1 MNVSLNWVKRY
12 LDVDMNP
19 DEISEILTTIGLEV
33 EGMDTV
39 EAIKG
44 GLQGVVIGEVLECG
58 KHENADSLS
67 VTSVDVGRDEPIQVV
82 CGAPNV
88 AKGQKVFVATVGTT
102 LYTAEGEAWKI
113 KKGKIR
119 GEVSEGMICAE
130 DELGIGKS
138 HDGIMV
144 LPEDS
149 TVGIDAR
156 DYLKLENDIV
166 YDIGLTPN
174 RSDATSHIG
183 VAKDLAAYLKINH
196 DYNKE
201 VKMPDLSSFH
211 VETTQLVFDVDVQ
224 DADACPRYAGIT
236 IQGITVG
243 DSPDWLKQ
251 KLGVI
256 GVRSVNNVV
265 DITNFILHEYGQP
278 LHAFDASKVK
288 GNKIIVK
295 KLAAGSK
302 FVTLDEQERSLL
314 ADDLMICDGEENP
327 MCIAGVFGGIGSG
340 VTEATKDIFLESAHF
355 SAKTI
360 RNTSTK
366 HLLRT
371 DAAKVFEKGSDPNIC
386 ILALKRAAI
395 MIKEICGGTI
405 SSEIIDE
412 YPVEKKPVVIHLK
425 YADVQRLMG
434 TNITNDE
441 IHEILRALNMQINPV
456 DTGSIKVSVPTDK
469 ADVFRPVDLIEEILR
484 IYGFNKIEIPSKI
497 SSTLSYIAYPSK
509 AQIREVIAQV
519 LASQGFYEMMNLSLI
534 ESSYYEED
542 AQYKDGLVYINN
554 TSNIHLN
561 IMRPEMLLSGLTSV
575 RPNLN
580 RQQSGLRL
588 FEFGRSYKKAEEGF
602 VETPTISVFLA
613 GKQESKNWMDS
624 NARVEQDYYSLKQVV
639 HNVLT
644 KLNIAKYQVSEIDDE
659 RWSFG
664 MKYHR
669 GNNTIV
675 QFGKVNADH
684 TAKMD
689 VKEDVYYAEWN
700 EEVLLN
706 AVNQKV
712 NIQEISKYPST
723 SRDLALVVD
732 EHVTFDQI
740 EKIAKKADK
749 KILKSVQLFDIFRS
763 KEHLGA
769 DKKSYAVNFVFENAE
784 KTLNDKEVE
793 KIMKNMTHQFEN
805 QIGALIRK

>member
-12 LDVDMNP
+12 LDLDMSP
-19 DEISEILTTIGLEV
+19 DMISEILTTIGLEV
-33 EGMDTV
+33 EGMETV

-44 GLQGVVIGEVLECG
+44 GLEGVVVGLVLECG

-67 VTSVDVGRDEPIQVV
+67 VTSVDIGRGEPIQVV

-102 LYTAEGEAWKI
+102 LYTPEGEAWKI

-149 TVGIDAR
+149 AIGTDAR
-156 DYLKLENDIV
+156 DFLNLENDIV

-196 DYNKE
+196 DFKDD

-211 VETTQLVFDVDVQ
+211 VETTQLVFDVDIQ
-224 DADACPRYAGIT
+224 DTIACPRYAGVT

-243 DSPDWLKQ
+243 NSPEWLKQ
-251 KLGVI
+251 KLETI

-265 DITNFILHEYGQP
+265 DVTNFILHEYGQP

-295 KLAAGSK
+295 KLTAGTK

-314 ADDLMICDGEENP
+314 ADDLMICDGDETP
-327 MCIAGVFGGIGSG
+327 LCIAGVFGGMGSG
-340 VTEATKDIFLESAHF
+340 VTLSTKDIFLESAHF

-371 DAAKVFEKGSDPNIC
+371 DAAKVFEKGSDPNVC
-386 ILALKRAAI
+386 VNALKRAAI

-405 SSEIIDE
+405 SSDIVDE
-412 YPVEKKPVVIHLK
+412 YPVTKKPVVIHLK
-425 YADVQRLMG
+425 YADVKRLMG
-434 TNITNDE
+434 AQISKDE

-456 DTGSIKVSVPTDK
+456 DSGSIKVSVTTDK
-469 ADVFRPVDLIEEILR
+469 ADVLRPVDLIEEILR

-497 SSTLSYIAYPSK
+497 SSTLSYIEYPSK
-509 AQIREVIAQV
+509 AQINEVIAQV

-534 ESSYYEED
+534 ESSYYENNEN
-542 AQYKDGLVYINN
+542 YKDKLVYINN

-561 IMRPEMLLSGLTSV
+561 IMRPEMMLSGLTSI
-575 RPNLN
+575 RHNLN

-588 FEFGRSYKKAEEGF
+588 FEFGRSYIKEEETF
-602 VETPTISVFLA
+602 IETPTISLFIS
-613 GKQESKNWMDS
+613 GNQEIKNWMLS
-624 NARVEQDYYSLKQVV
+624 NTKGDQDFYSIKQVV
-639 HNVLT
+639 HNVLA
-644 KLNIAKYQVSEIDDE
+644 KLNISKYQVSEIEDN
-659 RWSFG
+659 RWSYG
-664 MKYHR
+664 LKYHR
-669 GNNTIV
+669 GNNVIV
-675 QFGKVNADH
+675 QLGKVNAHYTTQLDI
-684 TAKMD
+684 
-689 VKEDVYYAEWN
+689 KEDVYYAEWN
-700 EEVLLN
+700 VDTLLS
-706 AVNQKV
+706 AVSTKV

-723 SRDLALVVD
+723 SRDLALVLD
-732 EHVTFDQI
+732 ENVTFDQI
-740 EKIAKKADK
+740 EKIAQKADK
-749 KILKSVQLFDIFRS
+749 KILKSVQLFDVFRS
-763 KEHLGA
+763 KEHLGD
-769 DKKSYAVNFVFENAE
+769 DKKSYAVNFVFENPD

-793 KIMKNMTHQFEN
+793 KVMKNMTHQFEN
-805 QIGALIRK
+805 QLGALIRK